1 MNFEGWGL
9 QRWAN
14 HFNQMLN
21 LANPPDRY
29 RFDVGRLAMETT
41 AQMFPSDPITKV
53 EEEDLDGFAG
63 ALVPAESRTC
73 WGIAY
78 GKGQSPGR
86 RRFTIAHEFGHFLL
100 HRKKYPNGIHS
111 SEADVDGRTKIEV
124 EREANE
130 FAAWLLMPLD
140 DFRQQIAP
148 RDKPDF
154 DAIGNCADRYEVSLV
169 AAVLR
174 WLRYT
179 DRRAVFVTSVDGYVK
194 WAWSSDAAF
203 KSGVFIRTSRGP
215 VELPAASAAGQEQ
228 FTPEV
233 RSGVDHAA
241 GVWFNERVREHSFRS
256 EKYDTV
262 YSLLHLGDA
271 EPKSWSEGKPLED
284 TYERFVRRG

>member
-1 MNFEGWGL
+1 MNSEGWGL

-21 LANPPDRY
+21 LANPPNRY

-41 AQMFPSDPITKV
+41 AQMFPGDPIVKV
-53 EEEDLDGFAG
+53 EEEDLEGFAG
-63 ALVPAESRTC
+63 ALVPAESRTR

-130 FAAWLLMPLD
+130 FASWLLMPLD
-140 DFRQQIAP
+140 DFRKQIAP

-154 DAIGNCADRYEVSLV
+154 DAIGNCATRYEVSLV

-179 DRRAVFVTSVDGYVK
+179 ERRAVLATRPSRAATSSAQAG
-194 WAWSSDAAF
+194 ALWSFQPDPPSRSSSSRR
-203 KSGVFIRTSRGP
+203 KSG
-215 VELPAASAAGQEQ
+215 AASI
-228 FTPEV
+228 TLPECGSINASKSI
-233 RSGVDHAA
+233 RSGARSTTPPTRCSIWQMRSQNR
-241 GVWFNERVREHSFRS
+241 GLKER
-256 EKYDTV
+256 
-262 YSLLHLGDA
+262 
-271 EPKSWSEGKPLED
+271 PLRTRTND
-284 TYERFVRRG
+284 S